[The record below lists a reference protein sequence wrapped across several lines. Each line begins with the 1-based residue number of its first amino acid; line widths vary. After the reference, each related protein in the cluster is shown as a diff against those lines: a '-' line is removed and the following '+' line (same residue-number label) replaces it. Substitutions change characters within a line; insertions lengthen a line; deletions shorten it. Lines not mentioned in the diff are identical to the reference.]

1 MSGEP
6 AESLPAG
13 DAAAAGVGAPY
24 ADLLA
29 LREEFPILA
38 RTSYL
43 INNSLGAMPRGVRD
57 ELAAFADA
65 WDGRGVR
72 AWHEGWWEMAVETAD
87 LLAPLLGVGGGE
99 IAMHQNV
106 SVAAAVFLSCLDY
119 PAARSRIV
127 LAELEFPTLRYLV
140 EGERRRG
147 AELVEVPSDDGI
159 GVDLDR
165 LLAAIDERTR
175 VAVVSH
181 VLFKSAFVQ
190 DAAAIAR
197 RCREVGALLL
207 LDVYQSAGV
216 LPLALAEWGVDA
228 AVGGSVK
235 WLCGGPGAG
244 YLWVRPDLAPT
255 LVPALTGW
263 QADEEPFAFRF
274 GAISPAAG
282 AWRFL
287 TGTPN
292 VPALHACRAG
302 YRLVAGV
309 GAPRIRARS
318 LTLTDRLI
326 ATAEAAGFEVRTPRE
341 PARRGGTVSVWHP
354 DAERLCQ
361 GLLAR
366 EVICDFRP
374 GAGVRLSPHFYN
386 TEAECDRAIALLA
399 DLAGGG

>member
-1 MSGEP
+1 MSEG
-6 AESLPAG
+6 ATGSLPRG
-13 DAAAAGVGAPY
+13 DATASPY

-38 RTSYL
+38 RTTYL

-65 WDGRGVR
+65 WDHRGVR
-72 AWHEGWWEMAVETAD
+72 AWHEGWWEMAVETGD
-87 LLAPLLGVGGGE
+87 LLAPLLGVGHGE

-119 PAARSRIV
+119 PSARNRIV

-147 AELVEVPSDDGI
+147 AGLVEVPSDDGI
-159 GVDLDR
+159 GIDLDR

-207 LDVYQSAGV
+207 LDVYQSAGT

-244 YLWVRPDLAPT
+244 YLWIRPELLEQLAPVDVGWFSHENPFEMDIHSFRYAGDARRFWGGT
-255 LVPALTGW
+255 PSVAPFVMAAASLRHIRGIGVDNILAHNRRLVRLFRDALTPAWRGRLPAW
-263 QADEEPFAFRF
+263 PTGGTLCISTGADLEGVTRALTK
-274 GAISPAAG
+274 AG
-282 AWRFL
+282 AQFDSRGDVIRISF
-287 TGTPN
+287 
-292 VPALHACRAG
+292 HACNTDDDALR
-302 YRLVAGV
+302 VAQ
-309 GAPRIRARS
+309 A
-318 LTLTDRLI
+318 
-326 ATAEAAGFEVRTPRE
+326 
-341 PARRGGTVSVWHP
+341 W
-354 DAERLCQ
+354 
-361 GLLAR
+361 
-366 EVICDFRP
+366 
-374 GAGVRLSPHFYN
+374 
-386 TEAECDRAIALLA
+386 TEN
-399 DLAGGG
+399 